1 MRQIVFCFL
10 LLQPLPL
17 LAATQFSQS
26 ECQKLN
32 AQRLEVRKQLRQP
45 YDADHGQ
52 KLQDKLQQLERVLK
66 NHCKK
71 PVKDA
76 PPH

>member
-10 LLQPLPL
+10 LLQPFQL
-17 LAATQFSQS
+17 LAAVQFSQS

-52 KLQDKLQQLERVLK
+52 QLQVKLQELERVLK
-66 NHCKK
+66 HHCKK
-71 PVKDA
+71 PVKDT
-76 PPH
+76 PPL